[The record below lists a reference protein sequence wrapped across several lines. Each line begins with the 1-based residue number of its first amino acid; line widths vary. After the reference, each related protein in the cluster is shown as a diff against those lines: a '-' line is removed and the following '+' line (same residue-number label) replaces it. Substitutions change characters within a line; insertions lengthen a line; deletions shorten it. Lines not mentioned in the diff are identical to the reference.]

1 MKRRMC
7 WMLAMGTLAFGFVAS
22 AELTPIE
29 ELGRLIFFDD
39 NLSTPH
45 GQACAACH
53 GPEAGFAGPIS
64 EINAHGA
71 VYPGAVHVRFGNRKP
86 PAAGYNVFAPD
97 FHYDEIEGLYVG
109 GQFWDGRALNAIEQ
123 AKGPFLNPLE
133 QNNPHDK
140 QVIVKIRNSEYAV
153 FFQEVF
159 GWGSLRD
166 VEEAYQHVAEAIA
179 AYEMSEEVSA
189 FTSKYDAYLAGMA
202 DLTEAEMRGLALFEG
217 QGNCAACHI
226 SQPGPNGEPPL
237 FTDFTYDNLGTPKNP
252 ENPFYQMPPHWNPDG
267 ENWIDYGLGEVL
279 GLPEEMGKMKV
290 PTLRNVAQL
299 PYPEFV
305 QCYMHNGV
313 FKSLHEVVDFYNT
326 RDVGSWPPPEVPENV
341 NHDELGNLGL
351 TDQDVDDIVAFMG
364 TLTDGY
370 LPEPGR
376 RPLAMGA
383 PRTSAR
389 PTGAFL
395 AGGEIRF
402 VLSEPRVVRAGIF
415 DVTGRQVRR
424 LIAGEMCPAGP
435 NARAWDGTGDNG
447 LPLVSGTYFYRIEA
461 GPYREARRLLLLR

>member
-1 MKRRMC
+1 
-7 WMLAMGTLAFGFVAS
+7 
-22 AELTPIE
+22 
-29 ELGRLIFFDD
+29 
-39 NLSTPH
+39 
-45 GQACAACH
+45 
-53 GPEAGFAGPIS
+53 
-64 EINAHGA
+64 
-71 VYPGAVHVRFGNRKP
+71 
-86 PAAGYNVFAPD
+86 
-97 FHYDEIEGLYVG
+97 
-109 GQFWDGRALNAIEQ
+109 
-123 AKGPFLNPLE
+123 
-133 QNNPHDK
+133 
-140 QVIVKIRNSEYAV
+140 
-153 FFQEVF
+153 
-159 GWGSLRD
+159 
-166 VEEAYQHVAEAIA
+166 
-179 AYEMSEEVSA
+179 
-189 FTSKYDAYLAGMA
+189 
-202 DLTEAEMRGLALFEG
+202 
-217 QGNCAACHI
+217 
-226 SQPGPNGEPPL
+226 
-237 FTDFTYDNLGTPKNP
+237 
-252 ENPFYQMPPHWNPDG
+252 
-267 ENWIDYGLGEVL
+267 
-279 GLPEEMGKMKV
+279 
-290 PTLRNVAQL
+290 
-299 PYPEFV
+299 
-305 QCYMHNGV
+305 MHNGV